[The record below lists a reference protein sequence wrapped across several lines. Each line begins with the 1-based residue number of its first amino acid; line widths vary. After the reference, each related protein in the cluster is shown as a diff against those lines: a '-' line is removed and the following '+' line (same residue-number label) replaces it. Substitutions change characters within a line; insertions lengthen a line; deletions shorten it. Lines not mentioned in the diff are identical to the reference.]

1 MTEQRTY
8 IRGIVLNEETLCSL
22 ADICRLC
29 GVSTETVINMI
40 EEGIISPQGPGPEE
54 WCFTCIEIKR
64 VQTAVRL
71 QQDLRVNLPGCALV
85 LDLLEELEELRLRAR
100 RP

>member
-8 IRGIVLNEETLCSL
+8 IQGIVLNEETLCTL

-29 GVSTETVINMI
+29 GVSTETVYNMI
-40 EEGIISPQGPGPEE
+40 DEGIISPQGAEPEQ
-54 WCFTCIEIKR
+54 WCFTFVEIKR

-71 QQDLRVNLPGCALV
+71 QQDLRVNLPGCALA
-85 LDLLEELEELRLRAR
+85 LDLLEEIEELRR
-100 RP
+100 RMQRP